1 MNLDAAL
8 DAAMTGPSSRKGP
21 ACTVGAALRVMPPE
35 TADKVCV
42 ALSTPKPDGQMVS
55 TTLLAE
61 ILVEAGYSVKADAL
75 IRHRRTMLGKQN
87 GCACEPR

>member
-8 DAAMTGPSSRKGP
+8 DAAMTGPPTRKGP

-35 TADKVCV
+35 TADKVFT
-42 ALSTPKPDGQMVS
+42 ALTTPKPDGLMVS

-61 ILVEAGYSVKADAL
+61 ILVDAGYAVKADAL
-75 IRHRRTMLGKQN
+75 IRHRRTMLGRQN